1 MFGPSKHHVPAGSY
15 HISNAEPLI
24 LQAFLG
30 TCVGVTMYDAKNG
43 VGGLMHLLLPEPI
56 ATEGSLFPDKYA
68 TTGLPRFIRA
78 LCEAGASKENLKA
91 CIAGGALVG
100 PLDER
105 DLALDIGGR
114 SVDITQR
121 LLSKENIQIEKSETG
136 GFFACRLSLNMQTGE
151 NQIDPAGL
159 DRFSE
164 HETTSVSLPTQTQ
177 IHQAM
182 DKLKPIP
189 QVALK
194 ILRLVGEDTYDIQE
208 IASEVRKDQ
217 VISAKTLQLCNSAL
231 FSFRQKIETLDH
243 ALLLIGQDQLI
254 KMVISAAVK
263 KLFEPGSQGY
273 SLCKGGLYHHA
284 LGTALI
290 CEKLAQITGQ
300 MPPAVAYTAGLLHDI
315 GKVVLD
321 QYVSSAYPLFYRNI
335 IEDHK
340 NFIEAEK
347 NILGLDHTEVGYD
360 LAIKWDFP
368 ESLAST
374 IKYHHNPQQDTENPE
389 MTHTL
394 FLADLLMSR
403 FHAGLEIEQL
413 DASQLSEK
421 LKPMG
426 LTIDRLPHIIDEIP
440 KEIFSSSPDMFSEG
454 CSLP

>member
-1 MFGPSKHHVPAGSY
+1 MFGPSRHHVPAGSF
-15 HISNAEPLI
+15 HIANQEPVV

-30 TCVGVTMYDAKNG
+30 TCVGVSMYDAENKI
-43 VGGLMHLLLPEPI
+43 GGLTHLLLPEPI

-68 TTGLPRFIRA
+68 STGVPRFIRA
-78 LCEAGASKENLKA
+78 LCDAGASRENLKA
-91 CIAGGALVG
+91 CVAGGALVG
-100 PLDER
+100 PIDER
-105 DLALDIGGR
+105 DLSLDIGGR
-114 SVDITQR
+114 SVEIVQR
-121 LLSKENIQIEKSETG
+121 ILSEEGIQIEKSETG
-136 GFFACRLSLNMQTGE
+136 GFFACCLSLNMKTGE
-151 NQIDPAGL
+151 SDIEPAGQE
-159 DRFSE
+159 RFPVSDDAAI
-164 HETTSVSLPTQTQ
+164 SVPTVEQ
-177 IHQAM
+177 IEEAM
-182 DKLKPIP
+182 HALKPIP

-208 IASEVRKDQ
+208 IANEVRKDQ

-254 KMVISAAVK
+254 KMVVSAAVK
-263 KLFEPGSQGY
+263 KIFDSESEGY

-284 LGTALI
+284 LGTAMI
-290 CEKLAQITGQ
+290 CEKLAQITNKL
-300 MPPAVAYTAGLLHDI
+300 PPAVAYTTGLLHDI

-347 NILGLDHTEVGYD
+347 SILGLDHTEVGYN

-368 ESLAST
+368 EGLAHA
-374 IKYHHNPQQDTENPE
+374 IKNHHDPMKETDYPE

-403 FHAGLEIEQL
+403 FHADLELERL
-413 DASQLSEK
+413 DTTQLSDK
-421 LKPMG
+421 LKPIG
-426 LTIDRLPHIIDEIP
+426 LTTDQLPKIIDEIP
-440 KEIFSSSPDMFSEG
+440 KEIFSSTPDMIS
-454 CSLP
+454 